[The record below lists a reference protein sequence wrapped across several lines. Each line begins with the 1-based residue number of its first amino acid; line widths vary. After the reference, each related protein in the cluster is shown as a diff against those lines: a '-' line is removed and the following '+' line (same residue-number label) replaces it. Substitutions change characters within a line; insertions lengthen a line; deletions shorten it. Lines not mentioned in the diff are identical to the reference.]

1 MARLYKRND
10 NVICN
15 HLEFIVLWRRSAH
28 RLHIFLPSS
37 DNNLIFA
44 RYFITMKTKLLF
56 IVSLFLLLSQTLVAQ
71 EQDTVQRKKTRIHID
86 HYDVATFSKSMGD
99 MQRLI
104 GHVKMHHDSAYFFCD
119 SAYFYEKTNS
129 FKAFQNV
136 HIIVNDSVE
145 VFSDLLDYDGNT
157 RFAEF
162 FDNVK
167 LMDDSTT
174 LLTEYMTYD
183 RNLHLACYPDS
194 ATTYRG
200 DKTLIS
206 CIGYYRD
213 DIKEFS
219 FFENVEVLS
228 PKYQMFTDT
237 LFYNTAIEK
246 MWFEGPTT
254 IIDKENTL
262 EGKHGY
268 YLVDK
273 DVAFLDKRPLMY
285 NEKQRMRSDSMY
297 YNRDVGLAKAFDHV
311 DMIDTS
317 YKIVMRGNYFEMWE
331 DSGFSFATDSAYAIS
346 YEGTDSL
353 YIHGD
358 TLFVHVDKEKEE
370 VEKLIARR
378 NVRFFKS
385 DLQGKCDTLTYL
397 MSDST
402 IKMRVA
408 PILWAED
415 SQLSGTDIDIKLK
428 EQTVEWV
435 LQKGN
440 AFVVSKDT
448 IEGFNQIKGT
458 DITSWFSNGNIHYVN
473 VDGTKAETIYWI
485 RDNDGSLIGIDVS
498 DSETM
503 TIEMEDQRVSII
515 KSFKDIHETMY
526 PEDDLKESDRYLSGF
541 KWHDEARPTDKND
554 IFRRIEAEMP
564 KAEVE
569 SNETPTEL
577 STEAIEESKAKEEQP
592 KRHRQRKNLENNN

>member
-1 MARLYKRND
+1 MHT
-10 NVICN
+10 V
-15 HLEFIVLWRRSAH
+15 STS
-28 RLHIFLPSS
+28 FLPSS
-37 DNNLIFA
+37 DNNRTFA
-44 RYFITMKTKLLF
+44 RYFITMKAKLLL
-56 IVSLFLLLSQTLVAQ
+56 IVSVFFLLSQFVVAQ
-71 EQDTVQRKKTRIHID
+71 EQDTVQRKKTRIHIE
-86 HYDVATFSKSMGD
+86 HYDVATYSKSMGD

-104 GHVKMHHDSAYFFCD
+104 GHVKMRHDSAYFFCD
-119 SAYFYEKTNS
+119 SAYFFQKTNS

-174 LLTEYMTYD
+174 LLTEYLTYD

-213 DIKEFS
+213 NIKEFS

-228 PKYQMFTDT
+228 PKYQMYTDT
-237 LFYNTAIEK
+237 LYYNTDIEK

-254 IIDKENTL
+254 ILDKENTL
-262 EGKHGY
+262 VGRHGY
-268 YLVDK
+268 YLVDE

-285 NEKQRMRSDSMY
+285 NETQRMQSDSIY

-346 YEGTDSL
+346 YEGSDSL

-358 TLFVHVDKEKEE
+358 TLFVHIDKEKEE

-385 DLQGKCDTLTYL
+385 DMQGKCDTLTYL
-397 MSDST
+397 MADST
-402 IKMRVA
+402 IRMRVA

-415 SQLSGTDIDIKLK
+415 SQLSGIDIDIKLK
-428 EQTVEWV
+428 DQKVEWV

-440 AFVVSKDT
+440 AFIISQDT
-448 IEGFNQIKGT
+448 IEGFNQIKGA
-458 DITSWFSNGNIHYVN
+458 DITSRFRDGNIHRVN

-503 TIEMEDQRVSII
+503 AIEIENQSVSII

-526 PEDDLKESDRYLSGF
+526 PEEDLKESDRYLSGF
-541 KWHDEARPTDKND
+541 KWHDEARPTDKDD

-564 KAEVE
+564 QVEVTPQE
-569 SNETPTEL
+569 APTE
-577 STEAIEESKAKEEQP
+577 SVAEEEVQEEQP
-592 KRHRQRKNLENNN
+592 KRHRQRKNLE

>member
-1 MARLYKRND
+1 MHT
-10 NVICN
+10 V
-15 HLEFIVLWRRSAH
+15 STS
-28 RLHIFLPSS
+28 FLSSS
-37 DNNLIFA
+37 DNNRTFA
-44 RYFITMKTKLLF
+44 RYFITMKAKLLL
-56 IVSLFLLLSQTLVAQ
+56 IVSVFFLLSQFVVAQ
-71 EQDTVQRKKTRIHID
+71 EQDTVQRKKTRIHIE
-86 HYDVATFSKSMGD
+86 HYDVATYSKSMGD

-104 GHVKMHHDSAYFFCD
+104 GHVKMRHDSAYFFCD
-119 SAYFYEKTNS
+119 SAYFFQKTNS

-174 LLTEYMTYD
+174 LLTEYLTYD

-213 DIKEFS
+213 NIKEFS

-228 PKYQMFTDT
+228 PKYQMYTDT
-237 LFYNTAIEK
+237 LYYNTDIEK

-254 IIDKENTL
+254 ILDKENTL
-262 EGKHGY
+262 VGRHGY
-268 YLVDK
+268 YLVDE

-285 NEKQRMRSDSMY
+285 NETQRMQSDSIY

-346 YEGTDSL
+346 YEGSDSL

-358 TLFVHVDKEKEE
+358 TLFVHIDKEKEE

-385 DLQGKCDTLTYL
+385 DMQGKCDTLTYL
-397 MSDST
+397 MADST
-402 IKMRVA
+402 IRMRVA

-415 SQLSGTDIDIKLK
+415 SQLSGIDIDIKLK
-428 EQTVEWV
+428 DQKVEWV

-440 AFVVSKDT
+440 AFIISQDT
-448 IEGFNQIKGT
+448 IEGFNQIKGA
-458 DITSWFSNGNIHYVN
+458 DIISRFKNGNIHRVN

-503 TIEMEDQRVSII
+503 AIEIENQNVSII

-526 PEDDLKESDRYLSGF
+526 PEEDLKESDRYLSGF
-541 KWHDEARPTDKND
+541 KWHDEARPTDKDD

-564 KAEVE
+564 QAEVTPQE
-569 SNETPTEL
+569 APTE
-577 STEAIEESKAKEEQP
+577 SVAEEEVQEEQP
-592 KRHRQRKNLENNN
+592 KRHRQRKNLE

>member
-1 MARLYKRND
+1 MHT
-10 NVICN
+10 V
-15 HLEFIVLWRRSAH
+15 STS
-28 RLHIFLPSS
+28 FLPSS
-37 DNNLIFA
+37 DNNRTFA
-44 RYFITMKTKLLF
+44 RYFITMKAKLLL
-56 IVSLFLLLSQTLVAQ
+56 IVSVFFLLSQFVVAQ
-71 EQDTVQRKKTRIHID
+71 EQDTVQRKKTRIHIE
-86 HYDVATFSKSMGD
+86 HYDVATYSKSMGD

-104 GHVKMHHDSAYFFCD
+104 GHVKMRHDSAYFFCD
-119 SAYFYEKTNS
+119 SAYFFQKTNS

-174 LLTEYMTYD
+174 LLTEYLTYD

-213 DIKEFS
+213 NIKEFS

-228 PKYQMFTDT
+228 PKYQMYTDT
-237 LFYNTAIEK
+237 LYYNTDIEK

-254 IIDKENTL
+254 ILDKENTL
-262 EGKHGY
+262 VGRHGY
-268 YLVDK
+268 YLVDE

-285 NEKQRMRSDSMY
+285 NETQRMQSDSIY

-346 YEGTDSL
+346 YEGSDSL

-358 TLFVHVDKEKEE
+358 TLFVHIDKEKEE

-385 DLQGKCDTLTYL
+385 DMQGKCDTLTYL
-397 MSDST
+397 MADST
-402 IKMRVA
+402 IRMRVA
-408 PILWAED
+408 PILWTED
-415 SQLSGTDIDIKLK
+415 SQLSGIDIDIKLK
-428 EQTVEWV
+428 DQKVEWV

-440 AFVVSKDT
+440 AFIISQDT
-448 IEGFNQIKGT
+448 IEGFNQIKGA
-458 DITSWFSNGNIHYVN
+458 DITSRFRDGNIHRVN

-503 TIEMEDQRVSII
+503 AIEIENQSVSII

-526 PEDDLKESDRYLSGF
+526 PEEDLQESSRYLSGF
-541 KWHDEARPTDKND
+541 KWHDEARPKDKDD
-554 IFRRIEAEMP
+554 IFRHIEAEMP
-564 KAEVE
+564 KVE
-569 SNETPTEL
+569 DAPKETPTE
-577 STEAIEESKAKEEQP
+577 TVAEEEVQEEKP
-592 KRHRQRKNLENNN
+592 KRHRQRKNLENND

>member
-1 MARLYKRND
+1 
-10 NVICN
+10 
-15 HLEFIVLWRRSAH
+15 
-28 RLHIFLPSS
+28 
-37 DNNLIFA
+37 
-44 RYFITMKTKLLF
+44 MKAKLLL
-56 IVSLFLLLSQTLVAQ
+56 IVSVFFLLSQFVVAQ
-71 EQDTVQRKKTRIHID
+71 EQDTVQRKKTRIHIE
-86 HYDVATFSKSMGD
+86 HYDVATYSKSMGD

-104 GHVKMHHDSAYFFCD
+104 GHVKMRHDSAYFFCD
-119 SAYFYEKTNS
+119 SAYFFQKTNS

-174 LLTEYMTYD
+174 LLTEYLTYD

-213 DIKEFS
+213 NIKEFS

-228 PKYQMFTDT
+228 PKYQMYTDT
-237 LFYNTAIEK
+237 LYYNTDIEK

-254 IIDKENTL
+254 ILDKENTL
-262 EGKHGY
+262 VGRHGY
-268 YLVDK
+268 YLVDE

-285 NEKQRMRSDSMY
+285 NETQRMQSDSIY

-346 YEGTDSL
+346 YEGGDSL

-358 TLFVHVDKEKEE
+358 TLFVHIDKEKEE

-385 DLQGKCDTLTYL
+385 DMQGKCDTLTYL
-397 MSDST
+397 MADST
-402 IKMRVA
+402 IRMRVA

-415 SQLSGTDIDIKLK
+415 SQLSGIDIDIKLK
-428 EQTVEWV
+428 DQKVEWV
-435 LQKGN
+435 LQKGD
-440 AFVVSKDT
+440 AFIISQDT
-448 IEGFNQIKGT
+448 IEGFNQIKGA
-458 DITSWFSNGNIHYVN
+458 DITSRFRDGNIHRVN

-503 TIEMEDQRVSII
+503 AIEIENQSVSII

-526 PEDDLKESDRYLSGF
+526 PEEDLKESDRYLSGF
-541 KWHDEARPTDKND
+541 KWHDEARPTDKDD

-564 KAEVE
+564 QAEVTPQE
-569 SNETPTEL
+569 APTE
-577 STEAIEESKAKEEQP
+577 SVAEEEVQEEQP
-592 KRHRQRKNLENNN
+592 KRHRQRKNLENND

>member
-1 MARLYKRND
+1 MHT
-10 NVICN
+10 V
-15 HLEFIVLWRRSAH
+15 STS
-28 RLHIFLPSS
+28 FLPSS
-37 DNNLIFA
+37 DNNRTFA
-44 RYFITMKTKLLF
+44 RYFITMKAKLLL
-56 IVSLFLLLSQTLVAQ
+56 IVSVFFLLSQFVVAQ
-71 EQDTVQRKKTRIHID
+71 EQDTVQRKKTRIHIE
-86 HYDVATFSKSMGD
+86 HYDVATYSKSMGD

-104 GHVKMHHDSAYFFCD
+104 GHVKMRHDSAYFFCD
-119 SAYFYEKTNS
+119 SAYFFQKTNS

-174 LLTEYMTYD
+174 LLTEYLTYD

-213 DIKEFS
+213 NIKEFS

-228 PKYQMFTDT
+228 PKYQMYTDT
-237 LFYNTAIEK
+237 LYYNTDIEK

-254 IIDKENTL
+254 ILDKENTL
-262 EGKHGY
+262 VGRHGY
-268 YLVDK
+268 YLVDE

-285 NEKQRMRSDSMY
+285 NETQRMQSDSIY

-346 YEGTDSL
+346 YEGGDSL

-358 TLFVHVDKEKEE
+358 TLFVHIDKEKEE

-385 DLQGKCDTLTYL
+385 DMQGKCDTLTYL
-397 MSDST
+397 MADST
-402 IKMRVA
+402 IRMRVA

-415 SQLSGTDIDIKLK
+415 SQLSGIDIDIKLK
-428 EQTVEWV
+428 DQKVEWV

-440 AFVVSKDT
+440 AFIISQDT
-448 IEGFNQIKGT
+448 IEGFNQIKGA
-458 DITSWFSNGNIHYVN
+458 DITSRFRDGNIHRVN

-503 TIEMEDQRVSII
+503 AIEIENQSVSII

-526 PEDDLKESDRYLSGF
+526 PEEDLKESDRYLSGF
-541 KWHDEARPTDKND
+541 KWHDEARPTDKDD

-564 KAEVE
+564 QAEVTPQE
-569 SNETPTEL
+569 APTE
-577 STEAIEESKAKEEQP
+577 SVAEEEVQEEKP
-592 KRHRQRKNLENNN
+592 KRHRQRKNLENND